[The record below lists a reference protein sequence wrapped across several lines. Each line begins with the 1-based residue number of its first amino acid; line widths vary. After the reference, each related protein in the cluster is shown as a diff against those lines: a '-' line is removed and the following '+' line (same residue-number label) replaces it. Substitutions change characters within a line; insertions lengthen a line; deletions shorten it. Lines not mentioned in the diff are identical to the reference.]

1 MFSSNMFII
10 YTNSYRLFRVFNSE
24 LILGILVLLAAVT
37 GILGLFLPFRVL
49 NYEAISFC
57 ALIVLYLLINR
68 FLCYRPGEGFFRLR
82 KLH

>member
-10 YTNSYRLFRVFNSE
+10 YTNSHRLFRVFNSE
-24 LILGILVLLAAVT
+24 LILGVMVLLAAVT

-49 NYEAISFC
+49 NYEALTFC
-57 ALIVLYLLINR
+57 ALIVVFLVINR
-68 FLCYRPGEGFFRLR
+68 LLCYRPGEGFFRLR